1 MKRKMFSKIVV
12 FAIVTMS
19 VLSSYAGDRD
29 PPARVNTPGSD
40 NNNPHAH
47 PPHTDAPFDAG
58 LAVLLAAGISYGIK
72 KRYDWKKKTA
82 QSSL

>member
-1 MKRKMFSKIVV
+1 MFSKIVV

-29 PPARVNTPGSD
+29 PPASVNTPGSD

-47 PPHTDAPFDAG
+47 PPHGDAPFDAG
-58 LAVLLAAGISYGIK
+58 LAVLLVVGIGYGIK

>member
-19 VLSSYAGDRD
+19 VLSSYAGD
-29 PPARVNTPGSD
+29 PPVIVNTPGSD

-47 PPHTDAPFDAG
+47 PPHSDAPFDAG
-58 LAVLLAAGISYGIK
+58 LAVLLAAGIGYGTK